1 MDGSRLE
8 EYQSVLSQRIYAD
21 LCTATGI
28 LQGESHPRAKIYN
41 RFLRYSCVRSPC
53 VRYSFIKNTLSLKA
67 PCRLIIHKHLI
78 ECSFSISQSGIYLL

>member
-8 EYQSVLSQRIYAD
+8 EWQSVLSQRIYAD

-28 LQGESHPRAKIYN
+28 LQDESRPRSKIDN
-41 RFLRYSCVRSPC
+41 RFLRSPC
-53 VRYSFIKNTLSLKA
+53 VRYSLIKSPLSLKA

>member
-1 MDGSRLE
+1 MGVE
-8 EYQSVLSQRIYAD
+8 WQSVLSQRIYAD

-28 LQGESHPRAKIYN
+28 LQGESRPRAKIYN
-41 RFLRYSCVRSPC
+41 RFLRYSCVRYSLIKSP
-53 VRYSFIKNTLSLKA
+53 LSLKA